1 MSSLA
6 IEIKYVIE
14 TLVDDNYPKIFKV
27 VLEDGVESFRV
38 SPDFSEVNLNDPAAL
53 TQYYET
59 IKEFISSRI
68 QGLPSSGLIT
78 GEALY
83 QIAIASNCLDDVYQR
98 TPSFPIEE
106 PTEEPTEN

>member
-1 MSSLA
+1 MA

-14 TLVDDNYPKIFKV
+14 TSVDDNYPKIFKV
-27 VLEDGVESFRV
+27 VLEDEVESFRI
-38 SPDFSEVNLNDPAAL
+38 SPDLSEVNLNDPTILA
-53 TQYYET
+53 QYYET
-59 IKEFISSRI
+59 IKEFISSRL

-98 TPSFPIEE
+98 TPRFS
-106 PTEEPTEN
+106 TEELE